1 MYVPAGVE
9 VLVLTDMVD
18 DPEPV
23 TEVGLK
29 LALAPEGN
37 PLTLKP
43 TDPAKPP
50 DPVTVA
56 VYEVFPPAVN
66 VAEAGVAEIV
76 KSPTTCAFTVS
87 EMVVV

>member
-1 MYVPAGVE
+1 MVSVYVPAGVE

-23 TEVGLK
+23 TDVGLK
-29 LALAPEGN
+29 LALAPEGS
-37 PLTLKP
+37 PLTLNP

-56 VYEVFPPAVN
+56 V
-66 VAEAGVAEIV
+66 
-76 KSPTTCAFTVS
+76 
-87 EMVVV
+87 